1 MAEVTVLLRL
11 SLEEARAYWR
21 IAGRVL
27 GEGEAYR
34 KALDEESQE
43 TIDAAE
49 RAHDRLREHLEHLEQ
64 LEGDGE

>member
-1 MAEVTVLLRL
+1 MAGQVTIMLRL

-27 GEGEAYR
+27 GEAEAYR
-34 KALDEESQE
+34 AALADENEQ

-49 RAHDRLREHLEHLEQ
+49 RAHDRLREDIEPF
-64 LEGDGE
+64 EGEPG